1 MKQIIYQALPRLWG
15 KGHFSDW
22 TGKAFSYLKTLGVD
36 YLWLTGV
43 PRHESGTPFTK
54 GCPGSPY
61 AIIDWYDVNPYLAD
75 NEDKR
80 MHEFELLIKR
90 AHLAGIKIMI
100 DYIPNHVGRSY
111 AGDLPCFDHC
121 DGDWTDTRKVNWND
135 PSTVDKMVDILC
147 FWANKGIDGFRC
159 DMVELVSAEALGE
172 VVRRTRSA
180 FPGLVFVAETYI
192 KENYR
197 RYLSTSS
204 IDILYDKSGSYDI
217 LRAISNGN
225 CSATALTSNWQWQA
239 EIQGAM
245 LNFLENHDE
254 QRLASRFWNNGRRY
268 PWAELAFSV
277 LFNEASFMLYY
288 GQEWMDDAAETDNG
302 RTSIYDFTS
311 PSGVR
316 RAAHFARTGKAIKL
330 NDAADTDSLDC
341 YRRYLELMQ
350 TAASPL
356 MRQGSNWD
364 LCYLQND
371 CKWNRDNMFAFARY
385 DGHGAAV
392 VICNFSDSD
401 TELSVR
407 LPEEL
412 LKYTGGMRSI
422 NMEARAG
429 DYSIIYFWDTCK
441 LPWHNVT

>member
-316 RAAHFARTGKAIKL
+316 RAAHFAKTGKAIKL

-371 CKWNRDNMFAFARY
+371 YKWNKDNMFAFARY

-429 DYSIIYFWDTCK
+429 DYSIIYFF
-441 LPWHNVT
+441 V

>member
-75 NEDKR
+75 NENKR

-254 QRLASRFWNNGRRY
+254 QRIASRFWNNGRRY

-429 DYSIIYFWDTCK
+429 DYSITYFF
-441 LPWHNVT
+441 V

>member
-75 NEDKR
+75 NENKR

-429 DYSIIYFWDTCK
+429 DYSIIYFF
-441 LPWHNVT
+441 V

>member
-111 AGDLPCFDHC
+111 AGDLPCFGHC

-371 CKWNRDNMFAFARY
+371 CNWNRDNMFAFARY

-429 DYSIIYFWDTCK
+429 DYSIIYFF
-441 LPWHNVT
+441 V

>member
-111 AGDLPCFDHC
+111 AGDLPCFDRC

-268 PWAELAFSV
+268 PWAELAFSM

-429 DYSIIYFWDTCK
+429 DYSIIYFF
-441 LPWHNVT
+441 V

>member
-180 FPGLVFVAETYI
+180 FPGLVFVSETYI

-429 DYSIIYFWDTCK
+429 DYSIIYFF
-441 LPWHNVT
+441 V

>member
-75 NEDKR
+75 NENKR

-385 DGHGAAV
+385 DGHGTAV

-429 DYSIIYFWDTCK
+429 DYSIIYFF
-441 LPWHNVT
+441 V

>member
-268 PWAELAFSV
+268 PWAELAFSG
-277 LFNEASFMLYY
+277 LFNDASFMLYY

-429 DYSIIYFWDTCK
+429 DYSIIYFF
-441 LPWHNVT
+441 V

>member
-43 PRHESGTPFTK
+43 PRHESGTPYTK

-330 NDAADTDSLDC
+330 NDATDTDSLDC

-429 DYSIIYFWDTCK
+429 DYSIIYFF
-441 LPWHNVT
+441 V

>member
-180 FPGLVFVAETYI
+180 FPGLVFVAETYK

-254 QRLASRFWNNGRRY
+254 QRIASRFWNNGRRY

-429 DYSIIYFWDTCK
+429 DYSIIYFF
-441 LPWHNVT
+441 V

>member
-330 NDAADTDSLDC
+330 NDAADTDSLNC

-429 DYSIIYFWDTCK
+429 DYSIIYFF
-441 LPWHNVT
+441 V

>member
-180 FPGLVFVAETYI
+180 FPGLVFVAETYV

-330 NDAADTDSLDC
+330 NDAADTDSIDC

-429 DYSIIYFWDTCK
+429 DYSIIYFF
-441 LPWHNVT
+441 V

>member
-22 TGKAFSYLKTLGVD
+22 TGKAFSYLKALGVD

-180 FPGLVFVAETYI
+180 FPGLVFVAETYV

-316 RAAHFARTGKAIKL
+316 RAAHFAKTGKAIKL

-371 CKWNRDNMFAFARY
+371 YKWNKDNMFAFARY

-429 DYSIIYFWDTCK
+429 DYSIIYFF
-441 LPWHNVT
+441 V

>member
-385 DGHGAAV
+385 DGHDAAV

-429 DYSIIYFWDTCK
+429 DYSIIYFF
-441 LPWHNVT
+441 V

>member
-15 KGHFSDW
+15 KGHVSDW

-75 NEDKR
+75 NENKR

-330 NDAADTDSLDC
+330 NDATDTDSLDC

-429 DYSIIYFWDTCK
+429 DYSIIYFF
-441 LPWHNVT
+441 V

>member
-22 TGKAFSYLKTLGVD
+22 TGKAFSYLKALGVD

-180 FPGLVFVAETYI
+180 FPGLVFVAETYV

-385 DGHGAAV
+385 NGHGAAV
-392 VICNFSDSD
+392 VICNFSDFD

-412 LKYTGGMRSI
+412 LKYTGGMRNI

-429 DYSIIYFWDTCK
+429 DYAIIYFF
-441 LPWHNVT
+441 V

>member
-75 NEDKR
+75 NENKR

-180 FPGLVFVAETYI
+180 FPGLVFVAETYV

-254 QRLASRFWNNGRRY
+254 QRIASRFWNNGRRY

-429 DYSIIYFWDTCK
+429 DYSITYFF
-441 LPWHNVT
+441 V

>member
-385 DGHGAAV
+385 DGNGAAV

-429 DYSIIYFWDTCK
+429 DYSIIYFF
-441 LPWHNVT
+441 V

>member
-225 CSATALTSNWQWQA
+225 CSSTALTSNWQWQA

-429 DYSIIYFWDTCK
+429 DYSIIYFF
-441 LPWHNVT
+441 V

>member
-75 NEDKR
+75 NENKR

-180 FPGLVFVAETYI
+180 FPGLVFVAETYV

-412 LKYTGGMRSI
+412 LKYTGGIRSI

-429 DYSIIYFWDTCK
+429 DYSIIYFF
-441 LPWHNVT
+441 V

>member
-277 LFNEASFMLYY
+277 LFNKASFMLYY

-429 DYSIIYFWDTCK
+429 DYSIIYFF
-441 LPWHNVT
+441 V

>member
-80 MHEFELLIKR
+80 MHEFELLIRR

-254 QRLASRFWNNGRRY
+254 QRIASRFWNNGRRY

-429 DYSIIYFWDTCK
+429 DYSIIYFF
-441 LPWHNVT
+441 V

>member
-75 NEDKR
+75 NENKR

-412 LKYTGGMRSI
+412 LKYTGGMRNI

-429 DYSIIYFWDTCK
+429 DYSIIYFF
-441 LPWHNVT
+441 V

>member
-22 TGKAFSYLKTLGVD
+22 TGKAFSYLKALGVD

-316 RAAHFARTGKAIKL
+316 RAAHFAKTGKAIKL

-371 CKWNRDNMFAFARY
+371 YKWNKDNMFAFARY

-429 DYSIIYFWDTCK
+429 DYSIIYFF
-441 LPWHNVT
+441 V

>member
-75 NEDKR
+75 NENKR

-192 KENYR
+192 KENYG

-429 DYSIIYFWDTCK
+429 DYSIIYFF
-441 LPWHNVT
+441 V

>member
-75 NEDKR
+75 NENKR

-180 FPGLVFVAETYI
+180 FPGLVFVAETYV

-429 DYSIIYFWDTCK
+429 DYSIIYFF
-441 LPWHNVT
+441 V

>member
-180 FPGLVFVAETYI
+180 FPGLVFVAETYV

-316 RAAHFARTGKAIKL
+316 RAAHFARTGKVIKL

-429 DYSIIYFWDTCK
+429 DYSIIYFF
-441 LPWHNVT
+441 V

>member
-111 AGDLPCFDHC
+111 AGDLPCFDRC

-159 DMVELVSAEALGE
+159 DMVELVSADALGE

-277 LFNEASFMLYY
+277 LFNKASFMLYY

-302 RTSIYDFTS
+302 GTSIYDFTS

-429 DYSIIYFWDTCK
+429 DYSIIYFF
-441 LPWHNVT
+441 V

>member
-80 MHEFELLIKR
+80 MYEFELLIKR

-180 FPGLVFVAETYI
+180 FPGLVFVAETYK

-429 DYSIIYFWDTCK
+429 DYSIIYFF
-441 LPWHNVT
+441 V

>member
-350 TAASPL
+350 TAASQL

-429 DYSIIYFWDTCK
+429 DYSIIYFF
-441 LPWHNVT
+441 V

>member
-316 RAAHFARTGKAIKL
+316 RAAHFAKTGKAIKL

-371 CKWNRDNMFAFARY
+371 YKWNKDNMFAFARY

-422 NMEARAG
+422 NMEARAE
-429 DYSIIYFWDTCK
+429 DYSIIYFF
-441 LPWHNVT
+441 V

>member
-75 NEDKR
+75 NENKR

-330 NDAADTDSLDC
+330 NDATDTDSLDC

-429 DYSIIYFWDTCK
+429 DYSIIYFF
-441 LPWHNVT
+441 V

>member
-22 TGKAFSYLKTLGVD
+22 TGKAFSYLKALGVD

-316 RAAHFARTGKAIKL
+316 RAAHFAKTGKAIKL

-429 DYSIIYFWDTCK
+429 DYSIIYFF
-441 LPWHNVT
+441 V

>member
-75 NEDKR
+75 NENKR

-316 RAAHFARTGKAIKL
+316 RAAHFAKTGKAIKL

-371 CKWNRDNMFAFARY
+371 YKWNKDNMFAFARY

-429 DYSIIYFWDTCK
+429 DYSIIYFF
-441 LPWHNVT
+441 V

>member
-22 TGKAFSYLKTLGVD
+22 TGKAFSYLKALGVD

-180 FPGLVFVAETYI
+180 FPGLVFVAETYV

-316 RAAHFARTGKAIKL
+316 RAAHFAKTGKAIKL

-371 CKWNRDNMFAFARY
+371 YKWNKDNMFAFARY

-422 NMEARAG
+422 NMEARAE
-429 DYSIIYFWDTCK
+429 DYSIIYFF
-441 LPWHNVT
+441 V

>member
-385 DGHGAAV
+385 DDGHGAAV

-429 DYSIIYFWDTCK
+429 DYSIIYFF
-441 LPWHNVT
+441 V

>member
-75 NEDKR
+75 NENKR

-277 LFNEASFMLYY
+277 LFNKASFMLYY

-429 DYSIIYFWDTCK
+429 DYSIIYFF
-441 LPWHNVT
+441 V

>member
-341 YRRYLELMQ
+341 YRRYLDLMQ

-429 DYSIIYFWDTCK
+429 DYSIIYFF
-441 LPWHNVT
+441 V

>member
-254 QRLASRFWNNGRRY
+254 QRIASRFWNNGRRY

-412 LKYTGGMRSI
+412 LKYTGGMRNI

-429 DYSIIYFWDTCK
+429 DYSIIYFF
-441 LPWHNVT
+441 V

>member
-22 TGKAFSYLKTLGVD
+22 TGKAFSYLKALGVD

-75 NEDKR
+75 NENKR

-429 DYSIIYFWDTCK
+429 DYSIIYFF
-441 LPWHNVT
+441 V